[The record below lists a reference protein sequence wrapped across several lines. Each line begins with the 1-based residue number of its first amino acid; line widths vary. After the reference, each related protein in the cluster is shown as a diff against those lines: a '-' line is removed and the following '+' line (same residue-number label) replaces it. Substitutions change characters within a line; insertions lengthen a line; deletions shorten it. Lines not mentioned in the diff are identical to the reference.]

1 MKEKITDNKQKIKLK
16 QVKPVLSD
24 PDVKKHQKELHR
36 KIVIVTINK
45 ASNNFAFICRK
56 YYISKQLAEGSP
68 NKTKYS
74 TSTYLEIQKNK
85 QEIFKTNIKSC
96 NKFDHKITEQNKA
109 LPIMYQLPCYKIE

>member
-1 MKEKITDNKQKIKLK
+1 MKVKTKYSTSHFKLWKEKVLAKMKEKITDNKQKIKLK

-56 YYISKQLAEGSP
+56 HYISKQVAEGSP

-85 QEIFKTNIKSC
+85 
-96 NKFDHKITEQNKA
+96 
-109 LPIMYQLPCYKIE
+109 

>member
-1 MKEKITDNKQKIKLK
+1 MKVKTKYSTSHFKLWKEKVLAKMKEKITDNKQKIKLK

-45 ASNNFAFICRK
+45 ASNNFA
-56 YYISKQLAEGSP
+56 EGSP

-85 QEIFKTNIKSC
+85 
-96 NKFDHKITEQNKA
+96 
-109 LPIMYQLPCYKIE
+109 